1 MVSIKE
7 AGFML
12 SHVHFSTSGC
22 HELYFLLHGSVWN
35 YQREHACCISAVQPF
50 VTDMIIT
57 LPCLLYMFR
66 ILVYPPPPCKGGI
79 PINTEDYACLG
90 EDQFLNDV
98 IIDFYLK

>member
-1 MVSIKE
+1 MLLCMRIPLQDAMRCTSYFTVQFGSIE
-7 AGFML
+7 ENMRDQY
-12 SHVHFSTSGC
+12 V
-22 HELYFLLHGSVWN
+22 
-35 YQREHACCISAVQPF
+35 EHCISAVQSF
-50 VTDMIIT
+50 VTDINLT